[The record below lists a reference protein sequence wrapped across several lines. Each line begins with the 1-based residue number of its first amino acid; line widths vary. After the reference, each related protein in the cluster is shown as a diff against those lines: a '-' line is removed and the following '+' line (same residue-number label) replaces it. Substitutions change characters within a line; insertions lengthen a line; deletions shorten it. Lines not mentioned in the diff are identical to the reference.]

1 MYTFYP
7 QYLFMFI
14 LFRLLYKVILNE
26 PLHFNYVLYFID
38 IYLKVSGKIS
48 CTNCAILLIEVLLL
62 LLLLL
67 HMDDGRYMSIFIHL
81 SPDHGTFE
89 LKNALQVLDDT

>member
-1 MYTFYP
+1 MNHYILIMYF
-7 QYLFMFI
+7 
-14 LFRLLYKVILNE
+14 
-26 PLHFNYVLYFID
+26 LYFID

-89 LKNALQVLDDT
+89 LKNVLQVLDDT